1 VKVTDSNEHSNFL
14 LQAPAS
20 WYPAFG
26 LEVSAKFDDQLD
38 RESST
43 VVEHLPHYPYV
54 KGLSPAATVDVG
66 RNKWQSMLSIS
77 DDLLSIMQPQQS
89 TPTKSMKKALHS
101 SSGWTD
107 MFPQNGLAK
116 PRV

>member
-1 VKVTDSNEHSNFL
+1 ML
-14 LQAPAS
+14 LAQAPAS

-26 LEVSAKFDDQLD
+26 LEVSVKFDVQLVVD
-38 RESST
+38 SST
-43 VVEHLPHYPYV
+43 VVEHSTYHPYV
-54 KGLSPAATVDVG
+54 KGFSPAATVDVG
-66 RNKWQSMLSIS
+66 RNKWQNISSVS
-77 DDLLSIMQPQQS
+77 DDLLSLMQPQQS
-89 TPTKSMKKALHS
+89 TPTKSMKKALYS